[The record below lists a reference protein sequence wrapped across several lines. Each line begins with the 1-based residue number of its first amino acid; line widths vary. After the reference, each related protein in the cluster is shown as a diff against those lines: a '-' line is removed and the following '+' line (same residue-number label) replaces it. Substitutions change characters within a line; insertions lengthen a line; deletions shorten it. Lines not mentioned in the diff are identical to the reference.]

1 MLVAFISLIITV
13 SLIVLSLAFQIAGKL
28 RLTLPLLYFLL
39 AVVSTFFTDW
49 TSKNEKLVLA
59 GFFVLCGL
67 VVASWMVTLIK
78 AITRKVRGY

>member
-28 RLTLPLLYFLL
+28 RLTLPLLYFLI

-67 VVASWMVTLIK
+67 VMISWMVTLIK

>member
-1 MLVAFISLIITV
+1 MLAAFISLIITV
-13 SLIVLSLAFQIAGKL
+13 GLIALSLAFQIAGKL
-28 RLTLPLLYFLL
+28 RLTLPLLYFLI

-67 VVASWMVTLIK
+67 VMVSWMVTLIK

>member
-28 RLTLPLLYFLL
+28 RLTLPLLYFLI

-49 TSKNEKLVLA
+49 TSKNEKLVFA

-67 VVASWMVTLIK
+67 VMISWMVTLIK